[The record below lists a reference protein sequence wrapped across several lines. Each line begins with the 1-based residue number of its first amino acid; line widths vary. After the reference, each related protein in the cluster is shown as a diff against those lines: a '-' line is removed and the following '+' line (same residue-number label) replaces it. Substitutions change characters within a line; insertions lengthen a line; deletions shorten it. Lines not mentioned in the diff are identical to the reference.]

1 MTNSNQAP
9 VKTRC
14 LHRIYLWG
22 YGGGQMPRWLRQ
34 LIAGSE
40 IHRAWVLGRDGFFE
54 ESGIQYGPANA
65 YGLIG

>member
-1 MTNSNQAP
+1 MNSPDASNP
-9 VKTRC
+9 RF

-40 IHRAWVLGRDGFFE
+40 THRAWVLGRDGFFGNSE
-54 ESGIQYGPANA
+54 MCLTI
-65 YGLIG
+65 LR